1 MGVSI
6 LSMIITKNGHE
17 PLHEEITRCHRCQ
30 SMEELV
36 DLVLAWLQKRTSFV
50 VEDKVYALPQ
60 AA

>member
-1 MGVSI
+1 
-6 LSMIITKNGHE
+6 MIITKNGHE